1 MVRYTPILHL
11 EKQKTLSSR
20 TGRRNIV
27 PSAVESRL
35 NRLRF
40 FFKWLPQP
48 AQSQAFPKGSIDRE
62 SCESYYCYMS
72 VPLEKKIRWEMIT
85 VGQYQENCYL
95 IWLDGS
101 QSCLVVDPGD
111 EADRII
117 KVMQGYQIRPEVIL
131 LTHSHCDHIG
141 AVGEL
146 KSSFDIPLLIG
157 KGEEQMLSDPQLNLS
172 EFLASPI
179 VAPSPDRVVE
189 AGEILTFAGINL
201 MVAST
206 PGHSI
211 ASVSYLVPSGSL
223 AISGDVLFAG
233 SIGRTDLPGGDFE
246 TLMRSIDRELLSLP
260 DGTLV
265 LPGHGPTTTVG
276 RERRTNP
283 FVLRRH
289 FG

>member
-1 MVRYTPILHL
+1 M
-11 EKQKTLSSR
+11 S
-20 TGRRNIV
+20 
-27 PSAVESRL
+27 ES
-35 NRLRF
+35 F
-40 FFKWLPQP
+40 
-48 AQSQAFPKGSIDRE
+48 
-62 SCESYYCYMS
+62 
-72 VPLEKKIRWEMIT
+72 EKKIRWEMIT
-85 VGQYQENCYL
+85 VGPYQENCYL
-95 IWLDGS
+95 IWLDGGPG
-101 QSCLVVDPGD
+101 CIIVDPGD
-111 EADRII
+111 EADRIMN
-117 KVMQGYQIRPEVIL
+117 VMRGHRTRPEVIL

-146 KSSFDIPLLIG
+146 KRSFDIPLLIG
-157 KGEEQMLSDPQLNLS
+157 KGEEQMLSNPQLNLS

-179 VAPSPDRVVE
+179 IAPAADRAVE

-201 MVAST
+201 MVVST

-211 ASVSYLVPSGSL
+211 ASVSYLIPCGSL

-246 TLMRSIDRELLSLP
+246 TLMSSIDRELLSLP
-260 DGTLV
+260 DDTLV